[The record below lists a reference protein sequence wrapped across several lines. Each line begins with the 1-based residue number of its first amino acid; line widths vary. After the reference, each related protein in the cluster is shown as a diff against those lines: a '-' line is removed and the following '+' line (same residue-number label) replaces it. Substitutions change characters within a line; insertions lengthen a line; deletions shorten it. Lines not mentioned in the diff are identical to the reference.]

1 MEFTEGSGRTRV
13 RLQLTAAGEDWQ
25 VLLTGGERPHIG
37 AVVLAVPRPSLRG
50 SGMSCDCWVTPVT
63 AHKDHLMA
71 QPLAEKLC
79 LACGR
84 TVAVSAGLHVDRAAP
99 EELRQFERNCRA
111 AADAAVEWLQGQA
124 AD

>member
-50 SGMSCDCWVTPVT
+50 SG
-63 AHKDHLMA
+63 K
-71 QPLAEKLC
+71 
-79 LACGR
+79 R
-84 TVAVSAGLHVDRAAP
+84 
-99 EELRQFERNCRA
+99 
-111 AADAAVEWLQGQA
+111 
-124 AD
+124 